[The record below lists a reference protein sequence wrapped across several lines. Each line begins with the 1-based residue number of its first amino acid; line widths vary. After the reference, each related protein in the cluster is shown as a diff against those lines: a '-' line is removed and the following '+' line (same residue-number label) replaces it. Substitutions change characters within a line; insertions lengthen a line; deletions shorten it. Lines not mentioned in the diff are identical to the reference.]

1 MKKEY
6 INENWTEDRPYCVY
20 KHTSPSG
27 KVYIGQTIQRNL
39 NERWRGGNGYP
50 NTIFEKAII
59 KYGWDNITHEI
70 IASCL
75 TKEEANII
83 EIELIAYYKNI
94 RMSYNSDNGGA
105 GIGHTMKTPED
116 VKQKISNSLKGRFV
130 GENNPSY
137 GRTWIKGYKRIYKEN
152 MMKIVPP
159 DELQGY
165 LDNGW
170 RHGLPPQVI
179 EKTAQKIRGRK
190 NTPESNAKR
199 SATLKGKHPCS
210 DDARKK
216 ISESNSNRIYIH
228 KECVEKFIK
237 PDELQE
243 YLDDGWVLGR
253 YLRPESKASRRLKL
267 KGRKFIH
274 KDGRQ
279 IMVQTD
285 ELQEYLDDGWTL
297 GRLF

>member
-83 EIELIAYYKNI
+83 EIELIAYYKSI

-152 MMKIVPP
+152 IMKIVPP

-165 LDNGW
+165 LDDGW
-170 RHGLPPQVI
+170 SHGLPPQVI

-199 SATLKGKHPCS
+199 SAALKGKHPCS

-228 KECVEKFIK
+228 KECVEKFINEIVNS
-237 PDELQE
+237 PSA
-243 YLDDGWVLGR
+243 YLSLFILLLGYVLYSSQTR
-253 YLRPESKASRRLKL
+253 EKEMRDQLDKTVPVLEKILIRLDVIEDKL
-267 KGRKFIH
+267 ER
-274 KDGRQ
+274 
-279 IMVQTD
+279 
-285 ELQEYLDDGWTL
+285 
-297 GRLF
+297 